1 MRAVL
6 RFFEVKAR
14 AAGNDVLLERDILV
28 DDLPQGQH
36 ARLQLA
42 RRAGRHEGNVD
53 HRDRVLQLGVGEKLV
68 QNDLRVGVAA
78 DVHHDLH
85 ALARGMV
92 LDVGD
97 AVDALVLDQVRH
109 GLDQARLVDH
119 VRDLGDLDLAFAVG
133 QLDDLGLGAHLDLAA
148 AGRIRGADA
157 AAAHDHAAGREVRPL
172 DELADLIQFSFR
184 VVDHVADAVDDLGQV
199 VRRDVGRHADRDA
212 RRAVDQQVG
221 EAGGKHDRL
230 LPLFV
235 EVRLKI
241 DRILFDI
248 REHVVGELGHAR
260 LGVTVSRRGV
270 AVHRT
275 EVAVAVDQRV
285 MQRKRLR
292 QTHER
297 VVNRC
302 VAVRMVAA
310 EHVADRGRGLA
321 VGLVRGQ
328 AVLIHRVQDASVH
341 GL

>member
-1 MRAVL
+1 
-6 RFFEVKAR
+6 
-14 AAGNDVLLERDILV
+14 
-28 DDLPQGQH
+28 
-36 ARLQLA
+36 
-42 RRAGRHEGNVD
+42 
-53 HRDRVLQLGVGEKLV
+53 
-68 QNDLRVGVAA
+68 
-78 DVHHDLH
+78 
-85 ALARGMV
+85 MV

-97 AVDALVLDQVRH
+97 AVDALVLNEVGHR
-109 GLDQARLVDH
+109 LDQACLVDH
-119 VRDLGDLDLAFAVG
+119 VRDLGDLDLAFAVR

-148 AGRIRGADA
+148 AGRVGRADA

-172 DELADLIQFSFR
+172 DELADLVQLGLR
-184 VVDHVADAVDDLGQV
+184 VVDDVADAVDDLGQV

-212 RRAVDQQVG
+212 RRAVYQQVG
-221 EAGGKHDRL
+221 EAGGEHDRL
-230 LPLFV
+230 LPLLV
-235 EVRLKI
+235 EVRLKV